1 MNIDI
6 KFLSG
11 DSLDENCFYNWGLTG
26 VIYVL
31 RWGIGNSQDP
41 DAFREIKSNNQNS
54 ASMLLL
60 L

>member
-1 MNIDI
+1 MSNVIQAVP
-6 KFLSG
+6 FFCR
-11 DSLDENCFYNWGLTG
+11 EVTG

-31 RWGIGNSQDP
+31 RWGIAYSQDP